1 MLGGTGS
8 LWGAL
13 ARAGRVLYDSGLEFP
28 KGRDYMARPSDNY
41 KLKWRSKKANK
52 GRKPS
57 KGRVKGWSTK
67 HYAHL
72 GG

>member
-1 MLGGTGS
+1 
-8 LWGAL
+8 
-13 ARAGRVLYDSGLEFP
+13 
-28 KGRDYMARPSDNY
+28 MARPNDNY
-41 KLKWRSKKANK
+41 ALRWKSKKANH

-72 GG
+72 YR